1 MLREA
6 KLVNIIGFL
15 GKKGS
20 GKTTCGELL
29 QQLGRDNGLK
39 VIRVSFADP
48 LKRLCSDLYCF
59 AYDIPPEAFYG
70 SQTEKEQPRPALGNR
85 SGREVMQFLG
95 TGCFKALT
103 PDVWIA
109 YLMRHIDIAM
119 KYGADLVVIEDVR
132 FTDEAEAIRN
142 KGGLLI
148 RVERTGLSE
157 YPNTDEHSSETET
170 LTIDPDDTIWNN
182 TDKLALSRQ
191 LQRYL

>member
-1 MLREA
+1 MLRDA
-6 KLVNIIGFL
+6 TLVSIIGFL

-29 QQLGRDNGLK
+29 QQLGRDNNLK

-70 SQTEKEQPRPALGNR
+70 SQSEKEQIYPALGNR

-103 PDVWIA
+103 PDVWIV
-109 YLMRHIDIAM
+109 YLMRHIEITI

-132 FTDEAEAIRN
+132 FQDEANAIRA
-142 KGGLLI
+142 KGGLL
-148 RVERTGLSE
+148 VKLEREDLPAYTTDNHISE
-157 YPNTDEHSSETET
+157 NELD
-170 LTIDPDDTIWNN
+170 TIDPDDTIWNN
-182 TDKLALSRQ
+182 SDKLALSRQ